1 MGIRNSYN
9 HTLIACYIGYVT
21 QAIINNFAPL
31 LFLTFQRSYQ
41 ISLDRITMLVSINFA
56 VQLLV
61 DLLSARY
68 VDRIGYRSAIV
79 GGHAF
84 SAAGLVGLALLPIE
98 WYSVVIG
105 FIVLLLVLEV
115 LVLRRN
121 AFKHLIERF
130 EEYYMRKLDEE
141 YSSESSKE
149 EI

>member
-61 DLLSARY
+61 DLLSAR
-68 VDRIGYRSAIV
+68 
-79 GGHAF
+79 
-84 SAAGLVGLALLPIE
+84 
-98 WYSVVIG
+98 
-105 FIVLLLVLEV
+105 
-115 LVLRRN
+115 
-121 AFKHLIERF
+121 
-130 EEYYMRKLDEE
+130 
-141 YSSESSKE
+141 
-149 EI
+149 

>member
-68 VDRIGYRSAIV
+68 VDRIGYRRAIV

-84 SAAGLVGLALLPIE
+84 SAASTAVSAPASPAWRRTVENGRIQKALPNSI
-98 WYSVVIG
+98 
-105 FIVLLLVLEV
+105 
-115 LVLRRN
+115 
-121 AFKHLIERF
+121 
-130 EEYYMRKLDEE
+130 
-141 YSSESSKE
+141 
-149 EI
+149 